1 MSATL
6 INGVTVNDPTTRK
19 TLPIEVVDNG
29 TVGRLIVVSGAFV
42 EPGASAV
49 KYAVINEST
58 AASNELVAA
67 VTGKRIIVLSY
78 TLLAGGTVNVTF
90 QSAATAI
97 SGAMP
102 LVANAGIAISD
113 NNGLMDTVAGEALNL
128 LSSGAIQVSG
138 LLSYIE
144 AD

>member
-128 LSSGAIQVSG
+128 LSSDAIQVSG
-138 LLSYIE
+138 HLSYIE